1 MKILK
6 NKMFW
11 EITIYII
18 SILISLG
25 FSVLIVMA
33 LLKYIFG

>member
-18 SILISLG
+18 LLLISLG
-25 FSVLIVMA
+25 FSVLVVMA

>member
-11 EITIYII
+11 GITIYII

-25 FSVLIVMA
+25 FSVLVVMA